1 MGICIVN
8 AILQKLIPVSKNAI
22 KQKQEDDK
30 KIAKIKKTIINN
42 CLVKQYDH
50 NNNDND
56 ELQDTKFY
64 NEINLD
70 WIKNVNIK

>member
-1 MGICIVN
+1 M
-8 AILQKLIPVSKNAI
+8 SKKAI
-22 KQKQEDDK
+22 KQKQEDGK

-56 ELQDTKFY
+56 ELQDTQFY